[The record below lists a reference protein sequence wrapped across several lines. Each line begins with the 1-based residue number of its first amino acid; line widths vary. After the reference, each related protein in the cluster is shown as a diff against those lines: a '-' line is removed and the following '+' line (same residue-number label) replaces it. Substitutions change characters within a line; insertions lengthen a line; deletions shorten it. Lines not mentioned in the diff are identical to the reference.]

1 MVGVDDGKVDGKDVV
16 LIAVAGEGNAVGTF
30 CVFKEGND
38 VGIRV
43 GDVGINV
50 VGFID
55 TVGTYEGAALTGTG
69 LGRNGD
75 VDGKKEGLTDG
86 ELGWCV
92 KVGVDDG
99 KVDGKDVVLTAVAG
113 EGNAVG
119 NFCNTNVGA
128 RDGILVGDVG
138 ISVGALV
145 GELVGDVG
153 ICVGDLV
160 GLFVGDVGISV
171 GGTVGVFVRNDGIR
185 VGNFVGLLVSDVG
198 VRVGDFDGDLVGDA
212 EFATPVRKREEANC
226 VEKTE
231 AIGGFVTVE
240 EKSDRRVDDFLVVFA
255 EAGNAEGAYAF
266 FVGSI
271 LGDVPYMEFESK
283 MKYCLDSECK
293 IGDEFNSALESF
305 ALLAGLEYI

>member
-1 MVGVDDGKVDGKDVV
+1 M
-16 LIAVAGEGNAVGTF
+16 
-30 CVFKEGND
+30 
-38 VGIRV
+38 
-43 GDVGINV
+43 
-50 VGFID
+50 
-55 TVGTYEGAALTGTG
+55 
-69 LGRNGD
+69 
-75 VDGKKEGLTDG
+75 
-86 ELGWCV
+86 
-92 KVGVDDG
+92 
-99 KVDGKDVVLTAVAG
+99 
-113 EGNAVG
+113 
-119 NFCNTNVGA
+119 
-128 RDGILVGDVG
+128 
-138 ISVGALV
+138 
-145 GELVGDVG
+145 
-153 ICVGDLV
+153 GDLV